1 MAYKNKEGSS
11 EAVLNLVYL
20 EHSEREN
27 SGSAAGKR
35 RVAGSLSRYHGG
47 QACWRA
53 ACFSIHDNLE
63 LQLRKSSSDDCWMTH
78 CTVLE
83 IIGRK
88 IAIVLS

>member
-35 RVAGSLSRYHGG
+35 GVAGALSRYH
-47 QACWRA
+47 
-53 ACFSIHDNLE
+53 
-63 LQLRKSSSDDCWMTH
+63 
-78 CTVLE
+78 
-83 IIGRK
+83 
-88 IAIVLS
+88 